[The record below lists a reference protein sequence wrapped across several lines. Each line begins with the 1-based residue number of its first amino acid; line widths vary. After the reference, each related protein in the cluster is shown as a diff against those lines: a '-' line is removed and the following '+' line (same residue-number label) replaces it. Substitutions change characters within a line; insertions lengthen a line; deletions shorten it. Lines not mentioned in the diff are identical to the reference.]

1 MFATPFGVFRAEKL
15 LAEGRQHAA
24 HVARG
29 GIARLDE
36 TAQTAVPFADRTDR
50 TDELDEIAAV
60 ESAVDEP

>member
-50 TDELDEIAAV
+50 TNELDEIAAV